1 MSATFTIWPKIS
13 TISPHA
19 VPRKKPSIPTLKKHD
34 WFPADGFPIVVLRR
48 EPQEPFG
55 PHTHEFSELV
65 IITGGHGL
73 HVTGGESWPLA
84 VGDVFVIGGTRPHE
98 YRNLEKLK
106 LINIL
111 FDPAKLRM
119 DLADLPRLSGYH
131 ALFTLEPAWR
141 KRHDFKSRLHL
152 APKELGVVTGH
163 VELLEKELGSRAPGF
178 AFFATATFMQII
190 GFLSRCY
197 SQSRN
202 PDSRALL
209 RIADAM
215 SHLEAKFNQ
224 PVNLDELAA
233 IAHMSKRSF
242 IRAFQAATGASPI
255 AYLIKLRLNRA
266 AALLRNAEEDVTS
279 SAFKAGFND
288 SNYFARQFRKTFGI
302 PPSEYRK
309 RKLRA

>member
-1 MSATFTIWPKIS
+1 MPLTL
-13 TISPHA
+13 
-19 VPRKKPSIPTLKKHD
+19 PRKTPTIPTLKKHD
-34 WFPADGFPIVVLRR
+34 WFPADGFPVVVLRR

-73 HVTGGESWPLA
+73 HVTGRESRPPA
-84 VGDVFVIGGTRPHE
+84 AGDVFVIGGKRPHE
-98 YRNLEKLK
+98 YRDLEKLK

-141 KRHDFKSRLHL
+141 KRHGFKSRLHL
-152 APKELGVVTGH
+152 APKELGVITGH
-163 VELLEKELGSRAPGF
+163 MELLEKELEARARGS
-178 AFFATATFMQII
+178 
-190 GFLSRCY
+190 
-197 SQSRN
+197 
-202 PDSRALL
+202 DSRALL

-215 SHLEAKFNQ
+215 SHLEVKFDH
-224 PVNLDELAA
+224 PINLDELAG

-255 AYLIKLRLNRA
+255 AYLIQLRINRA
-266 AALLRNAEEDVTS
+266 TALLRDSDAPVTDI
-279 SAFKAGFND
+279 AFRAGFAD
-288 SNYFARQFRKTFGI
+288 SNYFTRQFRKLTGI
-302 PPSEYRK
+302 SPRSYR
-309 RKLRA
+309 RQQARL

>member
-1 MSATFTIWPKIS
+1 MPNTLHSRKPTIHK
-13 TISPHA
+13 
-19 VPRKKPSIPTLKKHD
+19 LKKHD
-34 WFPADGFPIVVLRR
+34 WFPVDGFPIVVLRR

-84 VGDVFVIGGTRPHE
+84 PGDVFVIGGTRPHE
-98 YRNLEKLK
+98 YRDLEKLR

-141 KRHDFKSRLHL
+141 KRHGFKSRLHL

-163 VELLEKELGSRAPGF
+163 VELLEKELATRAPGF
-178 AFFATATFMQII
+178 GFVATATFMHVI

-215 SHLEAKFNQ
+215 SHLEAKFDQ
-224 PVNLDELAA
+224 PVNLDALAT

-266 AALLRNAEEDVTS
+266 ATLLRNADEDVTS
-279 SAFKAGFND
+279 AAFKAGFND
-288 SNYFARQFRKTFGI
+288 SNYFARQFRKAFGLA
-302 PPSEYRK
+302 PSEYRK
-309 RKLRA
+309 RETRG